1 MSEGAM
7 SRLLAT
13 KLRPPTLPPN
23 RVARP
28 RLARRLNEG
37 LASGRHITLVSAPA
51 GFGKT
56 TCAADWAGSLEGW
69 SVAWLSLDPSDDDP
83 RRFFAYLV
91 AALQQVD
98 HRLGRDVQ
106 AVLQSG
112 PPPPGEVVTAILAD
126 DLQAWDGHCLLVLDD
141 FHHVQA
147 PAILE
152 ALEKLVAN
160 PPPALHLMLLTRED
174 PSLPLAR
181 MRANN
186 QLTEIRAADLRFTT
200 PDAGRFLNE
209 VMGLGLSPTDVS
221 LLAERTEGWIAGL
234 QLVGLSVRHH
244 ADPSAFIAA
253 LSGSNRFILSYLSEE
268 VLGRQ
273 PEEILGFLLQT
284 SILDRLRGDLCDA
297 VTGRGDGRLVLE
309 RLLRANLFLIPL
321 DDEGQWYRYHHLF
334 ADLLANRLRQ
344 TVSEDEIRRLHCL
357 TSDWLAQNG
366 FLEDA
371 VQHALEGKD
380 YERASACVEQMA
392 RSTMEAGRVQ
402 AFGAWLR
409 ALPVSAF
416 CTHPLLSIH
425 RAWLDLV
432 EGREPY
438 AQDHASVGGP
448 RPSPD
453 DERLR
458 VELMVALCHFV
469 ALTGNTGRT
478 IRWAEGELAAAGEGD
493 VATRTR
499 AHSALAVACLL
510 EGDGER
516 ARRHYD
522 ACLELALSAGNHAL
536 VAHVTM
542 VQAMGQANY
551 GRLWQAARYYQSMID
566 LGQPA
571 GEDGTSLACQGTSGM
586 AGIYLERNDLQAAE
600 SCLEQ
605 AMALCGQVGLVN
617 VTIAPAV
624 HARLRGARA
633 LQDARGDDPE
643 ASAPGWQALAGAH
656 EAADV
661 ALAWAGV
668 LGGAPAAV
676 RLPALLVEDV
686 QSILARTLLGRGE
699 IERALEVAEAL
710 QATAESGGHAG
721 RMMDVHLIRALAALR
736 QNNGIVTSAALE
748 AFEAAL
754 ALAEPEGYVLYFGE
768 QGPDLVPL
776 LEAVAQ
782 RPAAAEELRQY
793 ARELLAAFP
802 PGAAAPGGQGAGLA
816 EPLTP
821 RELEVLALIAAGD
834 SNRAIADGLVISVSA
849 VKKHTS
855 NIFGKLSVSSR
866 TQAVARARQLGIL
879 PADL

>member
-1 MSEGAM
+1 MSEGVM

-28 RLARRLNEG
+28 HLARRLNEG

-83 RRFFAYLV
+83 GRFFAYLV

-98 HRLGRDVQ
+98 PRLGRDLQ

-112 PPPPGEVVTAILAD
+112 PPPPGEVVTAVLAD
-126 DLQAWDGHCLLVLDD
+126 DLQAWDGRCLLVLDD

-160 PPPALHLMLLTRED
+160 PPRALHMVLLTRED

-186 QLTEIRAADLRFTT
+186 KLTEIRAADLRFTT
-200 PDAGRFLNE
+200 PDAHRFLNE
-209 VMGLGLSPTDVS
+209 VMGLGLSPADVS

-234 QLVGLSVRHH
+234 QLAGLSVRRHV
-244 ADPSAFIAA
+244 DPSAFIAA
-253 LSGSNRFILSYLSEE
+253 LSGSNRFILSYLSEQ
-268 VLGRQ
+268 VLGQQ
-273 PEEILGFLLQT
+273 PEEVVGFLLQT
-284 SILDRLRGDLCDA
+284 SILDRLQGDLCDA

-309 RLLRANLFLIPL
+309 QLLRANLFLIPL
-321 DDEGQWYRYHHLF
+321 DDEGVWYRYHHLF

-344 TVSEDEIRRLHCL
+344 TVSEQEIRRLHCL
-357 TSDWLAQNG
+357 ASDWLAQNG

-371 VQHALEGKD
+371 VRHALEGKD

-392 RSTMEAGRVQ
+392 RSTMAAGRVQ

-409 ALPVSAF
+409 ALPLSAF

-432 EGREPY
+432 EGKEPC
-438 AQDHASVGGP
+438 AQDHTSLGGAWP
-448 RPSPD
+448 VPD

-469 ALTGNTGRT
+469 ALTANTGPT

-493 VATRTR
+493 VATHTR

-522 ACLELALSAGNHAL
+522 ACLELALAADNYAL
-536 VAHVTM
+536 VAHVAM

-551 GRLWQAARYYQSMID
+551 GRLRQAARYYQSMVD
-566 LGQPA
+566 LGQQA
-571 GEDGTSLACQGTSGM
+571 KDGTSLVGQGTAGM
-586 AGIYLERNDLQAAE
+586 AGIYLERNDLQAVE
-600 SCLEQ
+600 IYLEQ
-605 AMALCGQVGLVN
+605 AMALWGHVGLGN
-617 VTIAPAV
+617 VTIIPAIR
-624 HARLRGARA
+624 ARLRGARA
-633 LQDARGDDPE
+633 LQGARGDGSP
-643 ASAPGWQALAGAH
+643 AVAPGWQALAGAH

-668 LGGAPAAV
+668 TGGAPAAV
-676 RLPALLVEDV
+676 RLPLLLVEDV
-686 QSILARTLLGRGE
+686 QSILARTLLARGE
-699 IERALEVAEAL
+699 VERALEVADAL
-710 QATAESGGHAG
+710 HATAESGGRAG
-721 RMMDVHLIRALAALR
+721 RMLDVHMIRALAELQR
-736 QNNGIVTSAALE
+736 NKGIVTSAALD

-768 QGPDLVPL
+768 QGPDLAPL
-776 LEAVAQ
+776 LEAAAQ
-782 RPAAAEELRQY
+782 DTAASRDLRRY
-793 ARELLAAFP
+793 ARRLLAAFP
-802 PGAAAPGGQGAGLA
+802 PGTAAPDGQGASLA

-821 RELEVLALIAAGD
+821 RELKVLALIADGD
-834 SNRAIADGLVISVSA
+834 SNRAIADRLVISVSA

-866 TQAVARARQLGIL
+866 TQAVARARQLGLL
-879 PADL
+879 PADP